1 LEVNKI
7 FTLKVKQHCHC
18 PSAVGIHYFSD
29 SRILPRL
36 TVFEIIIKKQS
47 IRKNVAANYRKINSV
62 GPPKNRKTNEKE
74 NENPNYVF
82 GQYISKFE
90 CLMKQFQFP

>member
-1 LEVNKI
+1 M
-7 FTLKVKQHCHC
+7 
-18 PSAVGIHYFSD
+18 
-29 SRILPRL
+29 
-36 TVFEIIIKKQS
+36 
-47 IRKNVAANYRKINSV
+47 AANYRKINSV